1 MTRFVVSAVLALGFA
16 MSAVAEPWPA
26 AGASDRAAAQGAE
39 GVNPYA
45 QLNDSQWTKVVER
58 WERLDGADRRW
69 FLTEARK
76 RNARIQDR
84 HAIVFRQ
91 RARFGNVA
99 KPGEA
104 ERRTERRHLRRPAQ
118 KPAADDPNRY
128 GLGFEQRQRKQ
139 PATFAQER
147 REREP
152 PSAMKDLSARKA
164 KGTVQVS
171 QPAESLRSKLKRA
184 PQGAP

>member
-16 MSAVAEPWPA
+16 PGAAAEPWPA

-39 GVNPYA
+39 GANPYA

-84 HAIVFRQ
+84 QAIVFRQ

-99 KPGEA
+99 KPGKA
-104 ERRTERRHLRRPAQ
+104 ERRTEPRHLRRAAQ

-139 PATFAQER
+139 PAAFAQEGR
-147 REREP
+147 QREP
-152 PSAMKDLSARKA
+152 PPATKELSPRKA

>member
-1 MTRFVVSAVLALGFA
+1 MTRLVVSIVLALGFA
-16 MSAVAEPWPA
+16 AGAVAEPWPA

-39 GVNPYA
+39 GANPYA
-45 QLNDSQWTKVVER
+45 QLDDSQWTKVVER

-84 HAIVFRQ
+84 QAIVFRQ

-99 KPGEA
+99 KPGRA
-104 ERRTERRHLRRPAQ
+104 ERRTNPRHVHDAVP

-128 GLGFEQRQRKQ
+128 GLGFERRQSKQ
-139 PATFAQER
+139 PAAFEQEG

-152 PSAMKDLSARKA
+152 PPPMKNRSPREGE
-164 KGTVQVS
+164 GTSQVS
-171 QPAESLRSKLKRA
+171 QPAGSLRSKLERA

>member
-1 MTRFVVSAVLALGFA
+1 MTRFVVSTVLALGFA
-16 MSAVAEPWPA
+16 AGAVAEPWPA

-45 QLNDSQWTKVVER
+45 QLDDSQWTKVVER

-84 HAIVFRQ
+84 QAIVFRQ

-99 KPGEA
+99 KPG
-104 ERRTERRHLRRPAQ
+104 RTERRTDPRHAHDSAP

-128 GLGFEQRQRKQ
+128 GLGFERRQSKQ
-139 PATFAQER
+139 PAAFEQEG

-152 PSAMKDLSARKA
+152 PPATKELSPREGE
-164 KGTVQVS
+164 GTSQVS
-171 QPAESLRSKLKRA
+171 QPARSLRSKLERA

>member
-16 MSAVAEPWPA
+16 LSAVAEPWPA

-39 GVNPYA
+39 RGNPYA
-45 QLNDSQWTKVVER
+45 QLNGSQWTKVVER

-76 RNARIQDR
+76 RNARIRDR
-84 HAIVFRQ
+84 QAIVFRQ

-99 KPGEA
+99 KPGRA
-104 ERRTERRHLRRPAQ
+104 ERRIDPRHLRHAAQ
-118 KPAADDPNRY
+118 KPSADDPNRY

-139 PATFAQER
+139 PAATEQER

-152 PSAMKDLSARKA
+152 PSATKELSPRKA

>member
-16 MSAVAEPWPA
+16 VGAVAEPWPA
-26 AGASDRAAAQGAE
+26 AGASDRAAAQGAD

-45 QLNDSQWTKVVER
+45 QLNESQWTKVVER

-76 RNARIQDR
+76 RQARIQDR
-84 HAIVFRQ
+84 QAIVFRQ
-91 RARFGNVA
+91 RARFGNVE
-99 KPGEA
+99 KPGRA
-104 ERRTERRHLRRPAQ
+104 EQPTDPRHAHDAVP
-118 KPAADDPNRY
+118 KPSADDPNRY

-139 PATFAQER
+139 PAAFEQEGR
-147 REREP
+147 QPAPPPATKELSPRESERT
-152 PSAMKDLSARKA
+152 S
-164 KGTVQVS
+164 QVS